1 MCILIA
7 TNIYSLYTKYLYI
20 NAAAAMAPALQLYPW
35 LLPTLLSQQYVT
47 LLSHIHGQRTLTHYY
62 IPIYITSKHLPFQ
75 PSMSSHH
82 LTSYSIIRDGWF
94 L

>member
-7 TNIYSLYTKYLYI
+7 TTIYSLYTKYLYI

-47 LLSHIHGQRTLTHYY
+47 LLSHIHGH
-62 IPIYITSKHLPFQ
+62 
-75 PSMSSHH
+75 
-82 LTSYSIIRDGWF
+82 
-94 L
+94 